1 MLCKQRNATERNIIT
16 SKYIYETNCTLIFN
30 EHDEEDEEQE
40 AEEDNRSKA
49 LAKLSTAISA
59 QFDNYSR
66 KAKIR
71 YLFTY
76 IFGVARLISLFHL
89 VFHALLLIDN

>member
-40 AEEDNRSKA
+40 GEEDNDKTEE
-49 LAKLSTAISA
+49 KLSQNCQL
-59 QFDNYSR
+59 QFQHNLITIH
-66 KAKIR
+66 AKQKYVIC
-71 YLFTY
+71 LLTF
-76 IFGVARLISLFHL
+76 L
-89 VFHALLLIDN
+89 ALPD